1 MCHILY
7 IQVVNKWKGD
17 EIEVQLFCTSCCH
30 YLWFLF
36 LQFDGNWYGVEVTGS
51 TLGIVGLGSIG
62 KAMAKRARGF
72 DMRILYHN
80 RNRILQTE
88 ENLLGGLRDFKK
100 K

>member
-1 MCHILY
+1 M
-7 IQVVNKWKGD
+7 
-17 EIEVQLFCTSCCH
+17 
-30 YLWFLF
+30 
-36 LQFDGNWYGVEVTGS
+36 EVTGS